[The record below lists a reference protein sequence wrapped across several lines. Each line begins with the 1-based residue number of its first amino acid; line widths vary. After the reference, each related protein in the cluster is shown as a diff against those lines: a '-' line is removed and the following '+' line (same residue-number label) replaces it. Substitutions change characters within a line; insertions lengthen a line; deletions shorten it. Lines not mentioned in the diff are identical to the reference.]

1 MLCCIVKYNYSQLV
15 KLLYNIKG
23 QGNVKWSV
31 LDITNCIHID

>member
-1 MLCCIVKYNYSQLV
+1 MLCCIDKYNYSELV

-23 QGNVKWSV
+23 QGNVKLSV